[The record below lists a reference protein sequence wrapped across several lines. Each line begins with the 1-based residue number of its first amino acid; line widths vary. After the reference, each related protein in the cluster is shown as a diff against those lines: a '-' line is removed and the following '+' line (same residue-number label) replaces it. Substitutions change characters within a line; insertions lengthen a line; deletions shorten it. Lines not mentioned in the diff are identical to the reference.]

1 MGRTHALW
9 LPALI
14 GAALVLAGSA
24 EAKPQQTFHG
34 MSPAEAARYQS
45 PRPTHAPLRICIW
58 TDPHPNVVFP
68 ATGLCAVPH
77 SAVPGSACTCYMDFG
92 GRTGVVQ

>member
-9 LPALI
+9 LPVLI
-14 GAALVLAGSA
+14 GTVLVLAGGA
-24 EAKPQQTFHG
+24 VAKPQQTLHG
-34 MSPAEAARYQS
+34 MSPAEVARYQL
-45 PRPTHAPLRICIW
+45 PRPTHAPVRICIW

-77 SAVPGSACTCYMDFG
+77 SAVPGSACTCYMGFG
-92 GRTGVVQ
+92 RRTGVVQ